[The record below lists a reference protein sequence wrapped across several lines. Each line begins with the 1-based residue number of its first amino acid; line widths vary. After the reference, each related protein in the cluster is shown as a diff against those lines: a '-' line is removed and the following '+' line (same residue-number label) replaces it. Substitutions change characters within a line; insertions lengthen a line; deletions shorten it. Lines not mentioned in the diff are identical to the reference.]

1 LFARRLFC
9 GQTKAVFL
17 EEKRNPLIGVIGGVG
32 PYAGLDFVRNIFN
45 NTRALKD
52 QEHLNTLLVSCPA
65 LIPDRTKY
73 LLDEEPVNPSGG
85 LFESAKILYAAGAR
99 HAVVVCNTAHSDR
112 IFMPFCDTVKEA
124 MPDMVIVNMLRSCAD
139 FIKEKYPEI
148 KNLGLL
154 ATKGTY
160 KSRVY
165 EEYFTPAEGCSLLYP
180 EAPGQNRIGEAIYS
194 LDFGIKAHSDPVQAK
209 ACNILLYEGFRLLDR
224 GAQGLILGCTE
235 LPLAVN
241 PADFS
246 APVFNPGLIAA
257 RELIRL
263 TSPSS
268 LKDGND

>member
-1 LFARRLFC
+1 ML
-9 GQTKAVFL
+9 KHSH
-17 EEKRNPLIGVIGGVG
+17 PLIGVIGGVG

-65 LIPDRTKY
+65 IIPDRTKY
-73 LLDEEPVNPSGG
+73 LLDEEPVNPADG

-99 HAVVVCNTAHSDR
+99 HAAVVCNTAHSDR
-112 IFMPFCDTVKEA
+112 IFKPFCGMVADSL
-124 MPDMVIVNMLRSCAD
+124 PGMVIINMLSSCAD
-139 FIKEKYPEI
+139 FIKEKHPEI
-148 KNLGLL
+148 RTLGLL

-165 EEYFTPAEGCSLLYP
+165 KEYFKSVEGFTLLEP
-180 EAPGQNRIGEAIYS
+180 ELPGQDRISDAIYS
-194 LDFGIKAHSDPVQAK
+194 LDYGIKAHSDPVQAK

-235 LPLAVN
+235 LPLAVD
-241 PADFS
+241 PTDFS
-246 APVFNPGLIAA
+246 TPVFNPGLLAA

-263 TSPSS
+263 TAPAA
-268 LKDGND
+268 LTGE

>member
-1 LFARRLFC
+1 LAEHDHR
-9 GQTKAVFL
+9 
-17 EEKRNPLIGVIGGVG
+17 LIGVIGGVG

-65 LIPDRTKY
+65 IIPDRTKY
-73 LLDEEPVNPSGG
+73 LLDEEPVNPAAG
-85 LFESAKILYAAGAR
+85 LFESAKILYAAGSRCA
-99 HAVVVCNTAHSDR
+99 AVVCNTAHSDR
-112 IFMPFCDTVKEA
+112 IFKPFCG
-124 MPDMVIVNMLRSCAD
+124 MVNDALPGMRIVNMLQACAD
-139 FIKEKYPEI
+139 FIKKSYPEI
-148 KNLGLL
+148 KTLGLL

-165 EEYFTPAEGCSLLYP
+165 EEYFKSAEGFSLMEP
-180 EAPGQNRIGEAIYS
+180 ELPGQNRISDAIYS

-235 LPLAVN
+235 LPLAVD

-246 APVFNPGLIAA
+246 SPVFNPGLLTA
-257 RELIRL
+257 RELIRQVAPDAL
-263 TSPSS
+263 R
-268 LKDGND
+268 D

>member
-1 LFARRLFC
+1 
-9 GQTKAVFL
+9 L
-17 EEKRNPLIGVIGGVG
+17 EEKRSPLIGVIGGVG
-32 PYAGLDFVRNIFN
+32 PYAGLDFVRGLFK
-45 NTRALKD
+45 NTRALTD
-52 QEHLNTLLVSCPA
+52 QEHLNTLLVSCPG

-73 LLDEEPVNPSGG
+73 LLDEEPVNPSAG

-112 IFMPFCDTVKEA
+112 IFNPFCGMVREA
-124 MPDMVIVNMLRSCAD
+124 MPDMLIVNMLRSCAD
-139 FIKEKYPEI
+139 FIKMKHPEI
-148 KNLGLL
+148 KTLGLL

-165 EEYFTPAEGCSLLYP
+165 SEYFKADEGFSLLEP
-180 EAPGQNRIGEAIYS
+180 ELPGQNRIAEAIYS

-235 LPLAVN
+235 LPLAVD

-246 APVFNPGLIAA
+246 APVFNPGFLAA

-263 TSPSS
+263 TAPSS
-268 LKDGND
+268 LTEER

>member
-1 LFARRLFC
+1 M
-9 GQTKAVFL
+9 
-17 EEKRNPLIGVIGGVG
+17 EERRNPLIGVIGGVG

-52 QEHLNTLLVSCPA
+52 QEHLNTLLVSCPGI
-65 LIPDRTKY
+65 IPDRTKY

-85 LFESAKILYAAGAR
+85 LFESAKILHAAGAR

-112 IFMPFCDTVKEA
+112 IFMPFCGMVKEA

-139 FIKEKYPEI
+139 FVKKNHPDIKV
-148 KNLGLL
+148 LGLL

-165 EEYFTPAEGCSLLYP
+165 HEYFRADEGFSILEP
-180 EAPGQNRIGEAIYS
+180 EAPGQNRIGDAIYS

-209 ACNILLYEGFRLLDR
+209 ACNILFYEGFRLLDR

-235 LPLAVN
+235 LPLAVD

-246 APVFNPGLIAA
+246 APVFNPGLLAA

-263 TSPSS
+263 TAPSALTGES
-268 LKDGND
+268 V